1 MLIQAFALQIQGFT
15 DSWNYSPLFGEW
27 TSIHPEDVRL
37 EPDSGQP
44 RPCTKDA
51 MLSFSNPLTTQVNIQ
66 GLLEILT
73 ESLETKSPTRF
84 VAVVP
89 KQEILPNLCLE
100 IATLGPFRNCNA
112 WSALSTVL

>member
-1 MLIQAFALQIQGFT
+1 MQGFT

-27 TSIHPEDVRL
+27 TSIHPEDVPFGARL
-37 EPDSGQP
+37 WSTATMHEGRNAFFFQP
-44 RPCTKDA
+44 PH
-51 MLSFSNPLTTQVNIQ
+51 TQVNIQ

-89 KQEILPNLCLE
+89 KQEILPTY
-100 IATLGPFRNCNA
+100 A
-112 WSALSTVL
+112 

>member
-1 MLIQAFALQIQGFT
+1 MQGFT

-27 TSIHPEDVRL
+27 THPEDVPFGARL
-37 EPDSGQP
+37 WSTATMHEGCNAFFFQP
-44 RPCTKDA
+44 PH
-51 MLSFSNPLTTQVNIQ
+51 TQVNIQ

-84 VAVVP
+84 VA

-100 IATLGPFRNCNA
+100 IATLGF
-112 WSALSTVL
+112 LSTVL